1 MKIETAFFRS
11 KVARRIFILF
21 GSCAL
26 IPLVV
31 LVIISLP
38 LLNKRL
44 KDQSFDKLDN
54 TNNII
59 GNAVVERL
67 SLLKTELEMVAS
79 KLREGALNPLDLNN
93 TTFVSNEHFQSRV
106 LITDTG
112 ETEPFIGLAQNIPEL
127 SQKDKED
134 IILSGKPLLSTEY
147 HSGSPPNVFMGMPVD
162 AENPKQGFLLAE
174 VNIDYV
180 LSVSPD
186 EPKNTLPEIEFC
198 LLDQHENL
206 MYSTLTGPISFPEK
220 TKLRMTSAPQEQEK
234 IKDLSL
240 NNQEQKKIKE
250 ISLYNFE
257 WSHEH
262 KDYLSNFRQIFL
274 GGNFHTKNSLYWISV
289 VSEGKADVFKLIFG
303 KANIDFGLVFLGII
317 FLTLWVVMLLSYSQI
332 LRSMVPLESLK
343 EGTKRIAR
351 KEFSSRVIV
360 KSHDEFEEV
369 AESFNSMASQLGR
382 HFKTLTTVAEI
393 DRAVLSVL
401 DREKVVDT
409 VLNRMRE
416 VFPCDGVSVTMI
428 DSKSAE
434 RAQTYLRDRK
444 VEQERL
450 AETVEI
456 KAQDIQNLYDNPTT
470 LKLDLGEGWPG
481 YLSGLAKRGSKS
493 FLILPIFIKQE
504 LAGIVSLGYLQAPQL
519 TQDDLDQARQLAD
532 QVAVAFSN
540 VRLIEE
546 LDRLNWGTLRAL
558 ARAIDAKSS
567 WTAGHSERG
576 TRLAL
581 QIGEKMGLSKEEIDD
596 LHRGG
601 LLHDIGKIGISPEIL
616 DKPGKLTD
624 EERQI
629 MNGHVTMGARILEPI
644 AAYAKIIPIVLQHH
658 ECFDGSGYPDGL
670 AGEAIDFGARIFA
683 LADRFEALTSERPYR
698 KALHHKRAA
707 QYIKKRAGTEFD
719 PKVVKAFLEFMAEE
733 EGIKV

>member
-26 IPLVV
+26 IPLIV
-31 LVIISLP
+31 LAIISLP
-38 LLNKRL
+38 LLTKQL
-44 KDQSFDKLDN
+44 KEQSFKGLEE
-54 TNNII
+54 TNNIT
-59 GNAVVERL
+59 GNGVVERL
-67 SLLKTELEMVAS
+67 LMLKSELEMAAS
-79 KLREGALNPLDLNN
+79 DLREAALNPLALENS
-93 TTFVSNEHFQSRV
+93 TSRLNEHFQSHEHFQSLV

-112 ETEPFIGLAQNIPEL
+112 EANPIFGQAQNIPEL
-127 SQKDKED
+127 TPKEKEYV
-134 IILSGKPLLSTEY
+134 LSGETFLSTEC
-147 HSGSPPNVFMGMPVD
+147 HPGSLPNVFMGMAVD
-162 AENPKQGFLLAE
+162 VKNPKQGFLLAE
-174 VNIDYV
+174 VKINYV
-180 LSVSPD
+180 LSWSPD
-186 EPKNTLPEIEFC
+186 ERNPMPAEIEFC
-198 LLDQHENL
+198 LLDQQGNL
-206 MYSTLTGPISFPEK
+206 MYPTLPGPISFPEK
-220 TKLRMTSAPQEQEK
+220 IKLRMKSPIEERGETKE
-234 IKDLSL
+234 LSL
-240 NNQEQKKIKE
+240 ND
-250 ISLYNFE
+250 FE

-262 KDYLSNFRQIFL
+262 KDYLSNYRQIFL
-274 GGNFHTKNSLYWISV
+274 KGNFFTRNSDQWISV
-289 VSEGKADVFKLIFG
+289 VSKAKADVLEDIG
-303 KANIDFGLVFLGII
+303 KFRRI
-317 FLTLWVVMLLSYSQI
+317 FLLAIPLALWVVLLLSYNQI
-332 LRSMVPLESLK
+332 LRSMVPLESLR

-360 KSHDEFEEV
+360 KSRDEFEEV

-409 VLNRMRE
+409 VLIRMRE
-416 VFPCDGVSVTMI
+416 VFPCNGVSVTVI
-428 DSKSAE
+428 DSKSHE
-434 RAQTYLRDRK
+434 RAQTYLRDGQ

-450 AETVEI
+450 VETVEI
-456 KAQDIQNLYDNPTT
+456 KPQDIQSLYDNPAT
-470 LKLDLGEGWPG
+470 LRLELGEVWPG
-481 YLSGLAKRGSKS
+481 YLLPLARRGSKS

-504 LAGIVSLGYLQAPQL
+504 LAGIVSLGYLQPPQL
-519 TQDDLDQARQLAD
+519 NQEDLEQARQLAD

-576 TRLAL
+576 TRLAI

-624 EERQI
+624 EERQM
-629 MNGHVTMGARILEPI
+629 MNRHVTIGARILEPI

-658 ECFDGSGYPDGL
+658 ECFDGNGYPDGL
-670 AGEAIDFGARIFA
+670 AGEAISLGARIFA
-683 LADRFEALTSERPYR
+683 VADRFEALTSERPYR

-707 QYIKKRAGTEFD
+707 QYIKKRAGIEFD
-719 PKVVKAFLEFMAEE
+719 PIVVQAFLEFMAEE